1 MDSPILMLVFGV
13 LIGVLLTAKPIREV
27 VTALPGAAYAYILFG
42 LLLFGATWALNWLG
56 FTAVIVA
63 YVFYQI
69 IGRRSEA
76 IGNLLTLAWLKR
88 QAKPKRAAKEA
99 ENAPPGED
107 APATEHASE

>member
-1 MDSPILMLVFGV
+1 MDSPIVLLVLGI

-27 VTALPGAAYAYILFG
+27 VTSLPAAAYAYVLFG
-42 LLLFGATWALNWLG
+42 LLLFGATWALSWLG

-63 YVFYQI
+63 YVLYQI

-88 QAKPKRAAKEA
+88 QAKPEPGPEEA
-99 ENAPPGED
+99 GNAPPGD
-107 APATEHASE
+107 DVPPAEQAS